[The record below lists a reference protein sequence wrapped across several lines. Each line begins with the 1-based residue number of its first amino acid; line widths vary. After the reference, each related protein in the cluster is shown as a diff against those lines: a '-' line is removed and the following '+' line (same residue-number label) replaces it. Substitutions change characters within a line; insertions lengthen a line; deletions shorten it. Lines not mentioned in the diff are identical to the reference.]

1 MSRPLRFLHLSTFY
15 PPGCFG
21 GDGIYLQRLARAL
34 AEQGHRVDVVHCV
47 DSYEMLQTVQP
58 AIEQYKHPNLT
69 VHSLHSRYGF
79 ISPLLSHQT
88 GRPYLKER
96 AIAEIIRS
104 TQPDVIHFHNIS
116 LLGPEVLGLG
126 REVEAVRLYTAH
138 EYWLICPTHV
148 LWKFNREPCEKTD
161 CIRCTLMAKRP
172 PQLWRYT
179 GMLARCA
186 REVDAFLAPS
196 RFSAGIHRARGFEP
210 PMQHF
215 PLFVERADADWQNPA
230 PRPHERPYFLFV
242 GRLETIKGVRPL
254 IEAWNKGAQTDLLI
268 AGSGTEEAELRILAA
283 ANPRISF
290 LGHVQPGALGKLY
303 VNSIACIV
311 PSVCYEVF
319 PNVILECFA
328 RKTPIIAHD
337 HGAMSEMVRESG
349 GGLLYI
355 NEAELLSAVTQLSQ
369 SSILRS
375 ELAEKAYR
383 AFDTLWSP
391 EAHLNS
397 YFELLRNLAER
408 KFGRILWQLADGSSS
423 PAKISDDQSSAS
435 TVATISRS

>member
-1 MSRPLRFLHLSTFY
+1 MSRPLRFLQLSTFY
-15 PPGCFG
+15 PPECFG

-47 DSYEMLQTVQP
+47 DSYQMLQTVQP
-58 AIEQYKHPNLT
+58 GIEQYKHPNLT
-69 VHSLHSRYGF
+69 VHSLQSRYGF
-79 ISPLLSHQT
+79 VSPLLSHQT

-96 AIAEIIRS
+96 AIGEIIRS

-116 LLGPEVLGLG
+116 LLGPEVLALG
-126 REVEAVRLYTAH
+126 REVEAVKLYTAH

-148 LWKFNREPCEKTD
+148 LWKFNREPCEKAD

-196 RFSAGIHRARGFEP
+196 RFSAEIHRARGFEP

-268 AGSGTEEAELRILAA
+268 AGSGTEEAELRILAG

-290 LGHVQPGALGKLY
+290 LGHVQPGALGSLY

-311 PSVCYEVF
+311 PSLCYEVF
-319 PNVILECFA
+319 PNVVLESFA

-349 GGLLYI
+349 GGLLYT

-369 SSILRS
+369 SSMLRS
-375 ELAEKAYR
+375 ELSEKAYR
-383 AFDTLWSP
+383 AFDALWSP
-391 EAHLNS
+391 EAHLKN

-408 KFGRILWQLADGSSS
+408 KFGRIPWELAEGSSS
-423 PAKISDDQSSAS
+423 PAEISEKQSSIS
-435 TVATISRS
+435 RVATISRS

>member
-15 PPGCFG
+15 PPDCFG

-34 AEQGHRVDVVHCV
+34 VEQGHRVDVVHCV
-47 DSYEMLQTVQP
+47 DSYQMLQTVQP
-58 AIEQYKHPNLT
+58 GIEQYKHPNLT

-79 ISPLLSHQT
+79 VSPLLSHQT

-96 AIAEIIRS
+96 AIGEIIRS

-116 LLGPEVLGLG
+116 LLGPEVLALG
-126 REVEAVRLYTAH
+126 RGVEAVKLYTAH

-172 PQLWRYT
+172 PQLWRHT

-196 RFSAGIHRARGFEP
+196 RFSAEIHRARGFELT
-210 PMQHF
+210 MQHF

-242 GRLETIKGVRPL
+242 GRLETIKGIRPL

-268 AGSGTEEAELRILAA
+268 AGSGTEEAELRILAG

-290 LGHVQPGALGKLY
+290 LGHVQPGALGNLY

-311 PSVCYEVF
+311 PSLCYEVF
-319 PNVILECFA
+319 PNVILESFA

-349 GGLLYI
+349 GGLLYT
-355 NEAELLSAVTQLSQ
+355 NEAELLSAVTQLSK
-369 SSILRS
+369 SATLRA

-383 AFDTLWSP
+383 AFDTRWSP
-391 EAHLNS
+391 EAHLNR

-408 KFGRILWQLADGSSS
+408 KFGRIPWQVAEENSS
-423 PAKISDDQSSAS
+423 PAEINDSQSSAS
-435 TVATISRS
+435 RVATISRS